1 MSTAAKRRE
10 CPVFLMR
17 ELGMA
22 RAVLASGAVIC
33 AAPPRTEP
41 AAYAPAVSDRVTTT
55 RLTSLDVFR
64 GVTMLFMASEI
75 LRIPAVARE
84 FPTSSIAR
92 FLADMLDH
100 RAWVGCVPWDLIQP
114 AFMFMVGVSLPFSL
128 ASRRA
133 KGQTFSRM
141 FAHSVYRA
149 FILIALG
156 IFLRSQSRSQTY
168 FTFED
173 VLTQIGLGYVF
184 LFLVA
189 WTRPRIQ
196 WMAAGLILVG
206 YWAAFAL
213 YPLPPPGFD
222 TTTVGVRA
230 DWPHHPTGF
239 AAHWDKNTNL
249 ANRVDQW
256 FLNLFPRE
264 KPFVYNGGGYLTLN
278 FIPSLAT
285 MIFGLLAGGL
295 LKRSRAGPDK
305 VRALVLWG
313 VIGIMLGVALHA
325 LGICP
330 IVKRIWTPSWTVFSG
345 GWVTLFL
352 AGCYYLIDV
361 INPTGSRRWAFPFI
375 VVGMNSIAM
384 YVLVHIATEYVTRS
398 FLIHLSRAPFDILGS
413 TFAPVLLGA
422 CTLLVFWLIL
432 FWMYRNRVFLRI

>member
-1 MSTAAKRRE
+1 MLDVAPRTTDASVAT
-10 CPVFLMR
+10 P
-17 ELGMA
+17 GPPA
-22 RAVLASGAVIC
+22 RATI
-33 AAPPRTEP
+33 
-41 AAYAPAVSDRVTTT
+41 T

-75 LRIPAVARE
+75 LHIASVART
-84 FPTSSIAR
+84 FPSSATAR

-133 KGQTFSRM
+133 KGQTFGRM
-141 FAHSVYRA
+141 LAHAVFRA
-149 FILIALG
+149 LVLMALG

-184 LFLVA
+184 LFLLA
-189 WTRPRIQ
+189 WARPRIQ
-196 WMAAGLILVG
+196 WLAAVLILVG

-213 YPLPPPGFD
+213 YPLPAAGFD

-230 DWPHHPTGF
+230 DWPHQLTGF
-239 AAHWDKNTNL
+239 AAHWNKNTNL
-249 ANRVDQW
+249 ASRVDQW

-295 LKRSRAGPDK
+295 LAGARAGPDK
-305 VRALVLWG
+305 LRLLVLWG
-313 VIGIMLGVALHA
+313 VGGIVLGVIFHA

-330 IVKRIWTPSWTVFSG
+330 IVKRIWTPSWTLFSAG
-345 GWVTLFL
+345 CVTLFL
-352 AGCYYLIDV
+352 AGFYALIDLK
-361 INPTGSRRWAFPFI
+361 GYRRGLLPFV

-384 YVLVHIATEYVTRS
+384 YVLVHVATDYVTRS
-398 FLIHLSRAPFDILGS
+398 FLIHLGQGLFNIFGAV
-413 TFAPVLLGA
+413 FAPVLLGA
-422 CTLLVFWLIL
+422 ATLLVFWLML